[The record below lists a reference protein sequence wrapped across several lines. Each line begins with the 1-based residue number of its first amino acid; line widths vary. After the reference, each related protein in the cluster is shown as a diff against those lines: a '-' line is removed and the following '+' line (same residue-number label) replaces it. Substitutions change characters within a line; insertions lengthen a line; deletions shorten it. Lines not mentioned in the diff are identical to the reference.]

1 MSTTEKRT
9 QFLCFNAMFIPL
21 FLSLLQLW
29 MPNHFDRKL
38 NKYWRKREIIS
49 VGKRFRRYFGES
61 AAFSRICRSFSA
73 RVFFCVRLFCLLHVN
88 WKQNKKKMEK
98 SSRCPRSDD
107 RGHGTSHCGSSLRMI
122 RSNSFNDASLS
133 IVPVKL
139 NIQTSKMNKKC
150 DYWMHNEPQHEK
162 KKQNHFSDD
171 FTAAPFGWDKS
182 LSNGPTLNQIQTN
195 ALRIIHR
202 LYLNYSSSCP
212 LSSATMRIRRNAT
225 VGVDAPPKRKIEKKP
240 VEEEL
245 KGRKNRWFH
254 PQFIWVEIFNLPAI
268 GLKIWILIGF

>member
-1 MSTTEKRT
+1 MSTTEKHT
-9 QFLCFNAMFIPL
+9 HFFMFQRDVHST
-21 FLSLLQLW
+21 LSLSPSIMDAESFRPEINQVLTQTR
-29 MPNHFDRKL
+29 NHFRWKTVSAVL
-38 NKYWRKREIIS
+38 WRIGR
-49 VGKRFRRYFGES
+49 
-61 AAFSRICRSFSA
+61 FSRICRSFSA
-73 RVFFCVRLFCLLHVN
+73 CFFFCVRLFCLLHVN

-122 RSNSFNDASLS
+122 RSNSFNDAALS

-162 KKQNHFSDD
+162 KKQNHFSHD

-202 LYLNYSSSCP
+202 L
-212 LSSATMRIRRNAT
+212 
-225 VGVDAPPKRKIEKKP
+225 
-240 VEEEL
+240 
-245 KGRKNRWFH
+245 
-254 PQFIWVEIFNLPAI
+254 
-268 GLKIWILIGF
+268 